1 MAGEGAAT
9 QAAEGRYRPDRKQ
22 LVRAEPADHCAPAG
36 YDLGVLV
43 LGRPLVDGDAD
54 LTNVEARGWVGHR
67 SQRLALARPEKGLFG
82 DGFPQRAVGQ
92 SLADI
97 SANDPAD
104 AVYLVPFNDAHGAQP
119 SRGRYELR
127 RSAGDLHRWT
137 WGRGHKGCIQRLSA
151 RPFKALAVPKDVRP

>member
-1 MAGEGAAT
+1 M
-9 QAAEGRYRPDRKQ
+9 
-22 LVRAEPADHCAPAG
+22 
-36 YDLGVLV
+36 V

-54 LTNVEARGWVGHR
+54 LTNVEARGGVGHR

-104 AVYLVPFNDAHGAQP
+104 AVYLVPFNDAPRRQAMP
-119 SRGRYELR
+119 RGRYEPR

-137 WGRGHKGCIQRLSA
+137 WGRGHNGSIQRLYA
-151 RPFKALAVPKDVRP
+151 RPFKVLAVPKDVRP